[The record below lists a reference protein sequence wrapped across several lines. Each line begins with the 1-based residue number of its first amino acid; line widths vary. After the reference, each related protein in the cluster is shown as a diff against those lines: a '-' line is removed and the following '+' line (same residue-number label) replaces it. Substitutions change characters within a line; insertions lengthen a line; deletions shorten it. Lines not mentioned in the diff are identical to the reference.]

1 MKKPLLHSALVL
13 AAGIMA
19 STAMA
24 QPAGAAQDET
34 RPVIVELFTSQ
45 GCSNCPPADA
55 YLRDLTRREGVLPLS
70 FNVDYWDYLGW
81 RDTLASPDN
90 TARQRAYGRALG
102 LSGVYTPQMVV
113 DGTAEDI
120 GSDRRKIDALIA
132 ARKPATNDVDMSLKD
147 ENGRLTISI
156 AAGRAPEKP
165 ATIWLVRYTTSRTV
179 EIERGENRGETITYA
194 NVVRGIAP
202 IGMWDGRK
210 MRIMLPEEEIM
221 PDKDARCVVL
231 LQAPGPGRILAVA
244 EPDMQAGE

>member
-1 MKKPLLHSALVL
+1 MRKPLFHIALAL
-13 AAGIMA
+13 AAGIVA
-19 STAMA
+19 
-24 QPAGAAQDET
+24 PAAVAADTQT

-45 GCSNCPPADA
+45 GCSSCPPADA
-55 YLRDLTRREGVLPLS
+55 YLRDLTRREDVLPLS

-113 DGTAEDI
+113 DGAAEGI
-120 GSDRRKIDALIA
+120 GSNRREIDALIA
-132 ARKPATNDVDMSLKD
+132 ARKPAANSVSMSLKK
-147 ENGRLTISI
+147 EEGRLTVSI
-156 AAGRAPEKP
+156 AAGPAPEKP
-165 ATIWLVRYTTSRTV
+165 AVIWLVRYAKSETV
-179 EIERGENRGETITYA
+179 GIERGENRGETITYA

-210 MRIMLPEEEIM
+210 MRIMLPGEDVM

-231 LQAPGPGRILAVA
+231 LQEPGLGRILAVA
-244 EPDMQAGE
+244 EPDMRVDD